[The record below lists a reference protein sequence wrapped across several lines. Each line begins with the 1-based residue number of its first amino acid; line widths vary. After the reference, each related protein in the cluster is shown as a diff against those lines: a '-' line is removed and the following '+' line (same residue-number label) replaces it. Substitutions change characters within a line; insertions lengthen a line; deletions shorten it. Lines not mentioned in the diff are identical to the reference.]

1 MQYEVLLNLLDIICI
16 RDLRITA
23 NLSRIVSVKRS
34 RSVKPTRKRRAKR
47 DLFAELR
54 EGMNALA
61 DERHGKR
68 TLRTHAVEFKPAPTV
83 TPKELIRLRKN
94 LKLSRALFAI
104 YLRTNVRTLENWE
117 QGRAK
122 PNAQAALL
130 INLVKRYPDTVQRL
144 ASI

>member
-1 MQYEVLLNLLDIICI
+1 M
-16 RDLRITA
+16 
-23 NLSRIVSVKRS
+23 K

-47 DLFAELR
+47 NPFAELS
-54 EGMNALA
+54 EGMDALA
-61 DERHGKR
+61 DARHGKR
-68 TLRTHAVEFKPAPTV
+68 TLRTHSMEFRPAPTV
-83 TPKELIRLRKN
+83 TPRELIRVRKN
-94 LKLSRALFAI
+94 LKLSRALFAV

-130 INLVKRYPDTVQRL
+130 INLVKHYPDTVQRL